1 MPWLLSFI
9 SSHLFLNWIVW
20 IYSYHT
26 IEYISIWCIIML
38 FYTKP
43 LSLIIENGSKLFGTF
58 MSVKSCLELRCFR
71 RNFDT
76 MVYSLCLIL
85 TFFVS
90 ELHGC
95 IPARSWRRILD
106 WFSKNVPFICETWPS
121 FRRIYIA
128 HVWFKSF
135 KLMFHWRSCRIPM
148 LYLSLAKHLNI
159 SALGNDLP

>member
-20 IYSYHT
+20 IYSNHA
-26 IEYISIWCIIML
+26 IEYISIWCIIVL

-58 MSVKSCLELRCFR
+58 MSVKSCLKLRRFR

-85 TFFVS
+85 SFFVS

-95 IPARSWRRILD
+95 ITARSWGSILD
-106 WFSKNVPFICETWPS
+106 WFSKNIPFICETWPS
-121 FRRIYIA
+121 FGRVYIA
-128 HVWFKSF
+128 QMWFKSF
-135 KLMFHWRSCRIPM
+135 QLIFYWRSCRISM
-148 LYLSLAKHLNI
+148 LYLGLAKQLNI
-159 SALGNDLP
+159 STLGSYLP